1 MAKLYSTLR
10 EKMSPEARAKAGE
23 QTRILLQEMPLQE
36 LRQARRMSQE
46 QMAKNLHTRQSNV
59 SRIEKR
65 TDMYIST
72 LRSVIKAMGGDLEI
86 VARFPDGS
94 VRINQFEELD
104 KALPDLFQGMSVD
117 QLYEQAASNCAETSA
132 EYKGK

>member
-1 MAKLYSTLR
+1 
-10 EKMSPEARAKAGE
+10 MSPEARAKAEE
-23 QTRILLQEMPLQE
+23 QTRQLLQEMPLQE
-36 LRQARRMSQE
+36 LRQARKMSQE
-46 QMAKNLHTRQSNV
+46 QMATNLHTRQSNV

-86 VARFPDGS
+86 VAHFPDGN

-104 KALPDLFQGMSVD
+104 EAVKA
-117 QLYEQAASNCAETSA
+117 
-132 EYKGK
+132 

>member
-1 MAKLYSTLR
+1 MAKPYSALR
-10 EKMSPEARAKAGE
+10 AKMSTESRATAEE
-23 QTRILLQEMPLQE
+23 QTRQLMQEMPLQE
-36 LRQARRMSQE
+36 LRQARKMSQE

-86 VARFPDGS
+86 VARFPDGD

-104 KALPDLFQGMSVD
+104 EAVKV
-117 QLYEQAASNCAETSA
+117 
-132 EYKGK
+132 

>member
-1 MAKLYSTLR
+1 MAKPYSTLR
-10 EKMSPEARAKAGE
+10 AKMSPEARAKAEE
-23 QTRILLQEMPLQE
+23 QTRQLMQEMPLQE
-36 LRQARRMSQE
+36 LRQARKLSQE
-46 QMAKNLHTRQSNV
+46 QMAKNLHTKQSNV

-86 VARFPDGS
+86 VARFPDGN

-104 KALPDLFQGMSVD
+104 EAAKA
-117 QLYEQAASNCAETSA
+117 
-132 EYKGK
+132 

>member
-1 MAKLYSTLR
+1 MAKPYSTLR
-10 EKMSPEARAKAGE
+10 AKMSPEARARAEE
-23 QTRILLQEMPLQE
+23 QTRQILKEMPLQE
-36 LRQARRMSQE
+36 LRQARKMSQE

-86 VARFPDGS
+86 VARFPDGN
-94 VRINQFEELD
+94 VRINQFEDLD
-104 KALPDLFQGMSVD
+104 EAVKA
-117 QLYEQAASNCAETSA
+117 
-132 EYKGK
+132 

>member
-1 MAKLYSTLR
+1 MAKPYSTLR
-10 EKMSPEARAKAGE
+10 AKMSPEARAKAE
-23 QTRILLQEMPLQE
+23 EKTQLLLREMPLQE
-36 LRQARRMSQE
+36 LRQARKMSQE
-46 QMAKNLHTRQSNV
+46 QMAKSLHTKQSNV

-86 VARFPDGS
+86 VARFPDGN

-104 KALPDLFQGMSVD
+104 EAVKA
-117 QLYEQAASNCAETSA
+117 
-132 EYKGK
+132 

>member
-1 MAKLYSTLR
+1 MAKPYSTLR
-10 EKMSPEARAKAGE
+10 AKMSPEARAKAEE
-23 QTRILLQEMPLQE
+23 QTRQLLLEMPLQE
-36 LRQARRMSQE
+36 LRQARKMSQE
-46 QMAKNLHTRQSNV
+46 QMAKSLHTKQSNV

-86 VARFPDGS
+86 VARFPDGN

-104 KALPDLFQGMSVD
+104 EAAKA
-117 QLYEQAASNCAETSA
+117 
-132 EYKGK
+132 

>member
-1 MAKLYSTLR
+1 MAKPYSTLR
-10 EKMSPEARAKAGE
+10 AKMSPEARAKAGE
-23 QTRILLQEMPLQE
+23 QTRQLLQEMPLQR
-36 LRQARRMSQE
+36 LRQARKMSQE
-46 QMAKNLHTRQSNV
+46 QMATNLHTRQSNV

-86 VARFPDGS
+86 AAHFPDGN

-104 KALPDLFQGMSVD
+104 KA
-117 QLYEQAASNCAETSA
+117 AKA
-132 EYKGK
+132 

>member
-1 MAKLYSTLR
+1 MAKAYSTLR
-10 EKMSPEARAKAGE
+10 AKMSPEARAKAEE
-23 QTRILLQEMPLQE
+23 QTLQLLREMPLQE
-36 LRQARRMSQE
+36 LRQARKMSQE
-46 QMAKNLHTRQSNV
+46 QMAKNLHTKQSNV

-86 VARFPDGS
+86 VARFPDGN

-104 KALPDLFQGMSVD
+104 EAVKA
-117 QLYEQAASNCAETSA
+117 
-132 EYKGK
+132 

>member
-1 MAKLYSTLR
+1 MAKPYSMLR
-10 EKMSPEARAKAGE
+10 TKMSPVARAKAEE
-23 QTRILLQEMPLQE
+23 QTRQLMQEMPLQE
-36 LRQARRMSQE
+36 LRQARKMSQE
-46 QMAKNLHTRQSNV
+46 QMAKNLHTKQSNV

-86 VARFPDGS
+86 VARFPDGN

-104 KALPDLFQGMSVD
+104 EAVKA
-117 QLYEQAASNCAETSA
+117 
-132 EYKGK
+132 